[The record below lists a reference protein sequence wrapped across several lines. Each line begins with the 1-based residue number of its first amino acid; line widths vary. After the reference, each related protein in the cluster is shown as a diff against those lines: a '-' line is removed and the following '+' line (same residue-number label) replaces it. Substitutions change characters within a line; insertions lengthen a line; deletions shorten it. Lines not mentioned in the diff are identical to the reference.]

1 MLTVLSLEF
10 INFLIIEDDQL
21 ESKPILLFLAY
32 FILAFWNNNLIIDI
46 FHMKSFVKI
55 FKAFLRI
62 KAILILES
70 KNELNWAINKLYNK
84 HNKSYVFL
92 LKIWRTKGHSSQ
104 VFHSWPTYWDK
115 PKMYFHL
122 MWSLYS
128 LPFSRY
134 CNWKLTIF
142 LFLQCCHFVSIV
154 TEDSLLESWH
164 TFIETKLFLQF

>member
-62 KAILILES
+62 KAILVLES
-70 KNELNWAINKLYNK
+70 KNDLNWANNKLYNK

-92 LKIWRTKGHSSQ
+92 LKI
-104 VFHSWPTYWDK
+104 
-115 PKMYFHL
+115 
-122 MWSLYS
+122 
-128 LPFSRY
+128 
-134 CNWKLTIF
+134 
-142 LFLQCCHFVSIV
+142 
-154 TEDSLLESWH
+154 
-164 TFIETKLFLQF
+164 